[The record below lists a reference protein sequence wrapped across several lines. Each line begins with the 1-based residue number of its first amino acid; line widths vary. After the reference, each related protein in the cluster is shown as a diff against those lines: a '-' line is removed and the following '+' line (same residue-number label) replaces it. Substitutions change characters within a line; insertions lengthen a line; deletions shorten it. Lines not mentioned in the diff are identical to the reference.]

1 MERTELKPSPRYRSK
16 MFMIG
21 GLGYGIPAIGVL
33 IFALAIMAGENV
45 GLSDTPATIFF
56 VVFVLCSVV
65 TWILLAALI
74 PPYFRS
80 ISYELTDSEI
90 VVRKGI
96 VTKVIKTI
104 PYRTM
109 TNIVEARDLL
119 DRYAVNLGNIK
130 IQTAGKSGE
139 TGYEACLAGLS
150 DWENV
155 HHMVLDRLRGFR
167 GAMKPTGS
175 EVDADTAPAS
185 LLREMLEELR
195 AIRTSLTRER

>member
-1 MERTELKPSPRYRSK
+1 MERKEIKPSPSYRSK
-16 MFMIG
+16 MFIVAAII
-21 GLGYGIPAIGVL
+21 YGIVGGGTL
-33 IFALAIMAGENV
+33 IFVLAAMAANG
-45 GLSDTPATIFF
+45 I
-56 VVFVLCSVV
+56 VVPDAQAVISLGVFLLCSIV
-65 TWILLAALI
+65 TWILLAGLV

-90 VVRKGI
+90 IVRKGI
-96 VTKVIKTI
+96 VTKVVQTI
-104 PYRTM
+104 PYRTV

-155 HHMVLDRLRGFR
+155 HQMVLDRLRGFH
-167 GAMKPTGS
+167 GAMKPTAS
-175 EVDADTAPAS
+175 EVDVGPGS
-185 LLREMLEELR
+185 EGLLRQIVSELQ
-195 AIRTSLTRER
+195 AIRKLLGKSG

>member
-16 MFMIG
+16 MFMAG
-21 GLGYGIPAIGVL
+21 GIAYGIIGIGILVL
-33 IFALAIMAGENV
+33 VLAIMAANDV
-45 GLSDTPATIFF
+45 SPTDTPATIFLGI
-56 VVFVLCSVV
+56 FVLCSIV
-65 TWILLAALI
+65 TWILLVALI

-96 VTKVIKTI
+96 VTKVVKTI
-104 PYRTM
+104 PYRTV

-119 DRYAVNLGNIK
+119 DRYAVDLGNIK

-150 DWENV
+150 DWESV
-155 HHMVLDRLRGFR
+155 HKTVLARLRGFR
-167 GAMKPTGS
+167 GAMKPTASETDAGPGS
-175 EVDADTAPAS
+175 EG
-185 LLREMLEELR
+185 LLSEILGELR
-195 AIRTSLTRER
+195 AIRTSLIKER